1 MKKCNRYIDALE
13 DGIEGNQA
21 AWQDVLVH
29 AGKCSDCSSDMRL
42 RTMMLE
48 MLAETP
54 QPDYPDNL
62 HATIIEGLEKSGS
75 RGNIENGELSWFDRF
90 YELTVQSMEV
100 VIPVACLVMFAF
112 LVQIEREPQDSSAT
126 MRIAAAPYNKQKH
139 RQNETVMVK
148 ADSESLE
155 TVTSDE
161 VNDFLQQLEE
171 FKRNHPDDVPVVSP
185 LKPEIRLV
193 NDQQFWRRP

>member
-1 MKKCNRYIDALE
+1 
-13 DGIEGNQA
+13 
-21 AWQDVLVH
+21 
-29 AGKCSDCSSDMRL
+29 
-42 RTMMLE
+42 MMLE

-112 LVQIEREPQDSSAT
+112 LVQIEREPQDSSA
-126 MRIAAAPYNKQKH
+126 
-139 RQNETVMVK
+139 VMVK